1 MSSKT
6 KTTDSCPGVLS
17 VLLAVLLAGNDV
29 PPALEMVDMSQGV
42 RDWFKRGEI
51 HSVLG
56 QEMFAVIEVDYY
68 VGVI

>member
-1 MSSKT
+1 M
-6 KTTDSCPGVLS
+6 
-17 VLLAVLLAGNDV
+17 AVLLAGNDV

-42 RDWFKRGEI
+42 REWFKRGEI